1 MDNLPSPT
9 RPVRHSDA
17 IVPAAPAANQDLH
30 FLILLRSFA
39 SNYCPF
45 MSISFKF
52 YIFEDPCLFEY
63 HDGIIWKAI
72 LIILIL
78 LLFIIIIINIDYS
91 SLILHPP
98 SPSCPIR

>member
-1 MDNLPSPT
+1 
-9 RPVRHSDA
+9 
-17 IVPAAPAANQDLH
+17 VPAAPAANQDLH

-63 HDGIIWKAI
+63 HDGIIWKALESYSHYI
-72 LIILIL
+72 DIYYYIL
-78 LLFIIIIINIDYS
+78 LYIDIIIIINIDYS

-98 SPSCPIR
+98 SPSCPIS